1 MKLTKA
7 VLLASSVFVLAAC
20 GDDKEPAEC
29 TQYIETVNACVT
41 KLDPSVGDQFKKAM
55 DQAKEQWKG
64 LDKKQLAAACKQAE
78 DSFKASA
85 SAMGC

>member
-7 VLLASSVFVLAAC
+7 VLLASSVFVLVAC

-29 TQYIETVNACVT
+29 TKYIETVNACVT
-41 KLDPSVGDQFKKAM
+41 KLDPAVGDQFKNAM
-55 DQAKEQWKG
+55 EQTKDQWKS

-78 DSFKASA
+78 DSFKTSA
-85 SAMGC
+85 STMGC